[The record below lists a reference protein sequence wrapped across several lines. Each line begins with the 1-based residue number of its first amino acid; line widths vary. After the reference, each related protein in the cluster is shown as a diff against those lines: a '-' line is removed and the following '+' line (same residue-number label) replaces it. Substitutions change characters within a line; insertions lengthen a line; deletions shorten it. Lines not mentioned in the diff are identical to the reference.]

1 MLKKIGEYNVFETIG
16 EGGFGIVKKIKHSV
30 SGKEFAV
37 KILDKKK
44 LR

>member
-1 MLKKIGEYNVFETIG
+1 MLKKIGDYNVHETIG

-30 SGKEFAV
+30 SGKEYAV
-37 KILDKKK
+37 KILDKKI

>member
-1 MLKKIGEYNVFETIG
+1 MLKKIGDYNVYETIG
-16 EGGFGIVKKIKHSV
+16 EGGFGVVKKVKHSV

-37 KILDKKK
+37 KILDKKT